1 VRDRKW
7 FFFQPFSLQI
17 HDWVFGTASSSFFLL
32 RRRFQLLSAHLLL
45 LLLLSE
51 WARIFGNLENPVEDQ
66 KVEWVDEQENDADA
80 VSTTLGFTEGLPPT
94 SGVVEVL
101 NE

>member
-1 VRDRKW
+1 MT
-7 FFFQPFSLQI
+7 
-17 HDWVFGTASSSFFLL
+17 GLL
-32 RRRFQLLSAHLLL
+32 GLP
-45 LLLLSE
+45 LLLSSFTE
-51 WARIFGNLENPVEDQ
+51 ISTFFCISFAAAAAAFRVSLDFRHLEKPVEDQ
-66 KVEWVDEQENDADA
+66 KVEWVHEQENDADA

>member
-1 VRDRKW
+1 MTG
-7 FFFQPFSLQI
+7 P
-17 HDWVFGTASSSFFLL
+17 FGTASSSFFFYRDLNFFL
-32 RRRFQLLSAHLLL
+32 HIFCCFCRCCFQ
-45 LLLLSE
+45 SE
-51 WARIFGNLENPVEDQ
+51 LGFGRLENPVEDQ
-66 KVEWVDEQENDADA
+66 KVEWVHEQENDPDA

>member
-1 VRDRKW
+1 M
-7 FFFQPFSLQI
+7 
-17 HDWVFGTASSSFFLL
+17 
-32 RRRFQLLSAHLLL
+32 
-45 LLLLSE
+45 
-51 WARIFGNLENPVEDQ
+51 EDQ
-66 KVEWVDEQENDADA
+66 KVEWVHEQENDPDA

>member
-1 VRDRKW
+1 MT
-7 FFFQPFSLQI
+7 
-17 HDWVFGTASSSFFLL
+17 GLL
-32 RRRFQLLSAHLLL
+32 GLP
-45 LLLLSE
+45 LLLSSFTE
-51 WARIFGNLENPVEDQ
+51 ISTSFCISFAAAAAAFRVSLDFGHLENPVEDQ
-66 KVEWVDEQENDADA
+66 KVEWVHEQENDADA